1 MKFVTSCLT
10 KLTRLFSHLT
20 METILAGGLSYKVDI
35 LKGHGDQLAET
46 AEGVFEVS
54 RQGALIFSAFISK
67 L

>member
-1 MKFVTSCLT
+1 M
-10 KLTRLFSHLT
+10 FSHLT
-20 METILAGGLSYKVDI
+20 METILAAGLSYKVDI